1 VNYSLPDESSIII
14 NRVKKLPKISTGKF
28 VSTELTN
35 CDLDIINGKY
45 AQEMWYW
52 YGVNDSKG
60 IGYALFRKGAKYI
73 FVSLEHDDKGTP
85 GEPFFDLDIAPFMSI
100 KKLTK
105 ILSTV
110 GDERDHVQY
119 LIDLAVK
126 AEGKDVV

>member
-1 VNYSLPDESSIII
+1 MQYILPDENTIII

-28 VSTELTN
+28 VSTEIAN
-35 CDLDIINGKY
+35 EDLDLINGKY

-52 YGVNDSKG
+52 YGVNDSGG

-85 GEPFFDLDIAPFMSI
+85 GEPFIDLDIAPFMSI
-100 KKLTK
+100 KKLAK
-105 ILSTV
+105 ILSNV
-110 GDERDHVQY
+110 GDEREHVQY